1 MGKKTK
7 LSIVAFVIFVIGG
20 IIMFSL
26 NQKRAQTEAQ
36 QIRHEQERMVKYIAS
51 NYADI
56 KKVEFTEIDYNNMT
70 GTYDFD
76 ATVNNKIE
84 VRFVLR
90 GLNGQIYMN
99 ELSSYNSGHQL
110 IKRKEVVANPDIS
123 YIKIIYKEK

>member
-26 NQKRAQTEAQ
+26 NQKREQTEAQ

>member
-56 KKVEFTEIDYNNMT
+56 KKVEFTEVDYNNMT

-90 GLNGQIYMN
+90 GSNGQIYMN

>member
-123 YIKIIYKEK
+123 YIKIIYKEN

>member
-56 KKVEFTEIDYNNMT
+56 KKVEFTEVDYNNMT

>member
-1 MGKKTK
+1 MGKKIK

-56 KKVEFTEIDYNNMT
+56 KKVEFTEVDYNNMT

>member
-36 QIRHEQERMVKYIAS
+36 QIRHEQERMVKDIAS

-123 YIKIIYKEK
+123 YIKIIYKEN

>member
-56 KKVEFTEIDYNNMT
+56 KKVEFTEVDYNNMT

-99 ELSSYNSGHQL
+99 ELSSYNSVHQL

>member
-1 MGKKTK
+1 MGKKAK

>member
-56 KKVEFTEIDYNNMT
+56 KKVEFTEVDYNNMT
-70 GTYDFD
+70 GTYDFY
-76 ATVNNKIE
+76 ATINNKIK
-84 VRFVLR
+84 VDFTLWRF
-90 GLNGQIYMN
+90 NGEIDMS
-99 ELSSYNSGHQL
+99 ELSSRNSGSYL
-110 IKRKEVVANPDIS
+110 VRLKKMNNNPDTTN
-123 YIKIIYKEK
+123 IKIIYLEK

>member
-1 MGKKTK
+1 
-7 LSIVAFVIFVIGG
+7 
-20 IIMFSL
+20 MFSL

>member
-1 MGKKTK
+1 MEKKTK

-56 KKVEFTEIDYNNMT
+56 KKVEFTEVDYNNMT